1 MPLQASLEVTRMKS
15 TATQPR
21 GVSRLRKV
29 GPYLFLSPGMI
40 LIGVFFLLPLA
51 MMFTYSFYTRVLG
64 GSMEA
69 VFTLDNYARIFT
81 KGLYSKVLIKTLWL
95 ALLVTV
101 VSLLLGYPLSYF
113 MARTRSSLK
122 PYMLLAVIVPLWT
135 SVIIRSYGWM
145 VILGTNGIINS
156 FLGLFGVEPVRM
168 LWNQTGT
175 IIGFVQILLP
185 YMVLPLYASMESIDV
200 SLEEASRTLGAS
212 NLRTFWRI
220 TLPLSLPGAATGA
233 LLVFIITIGTFLIPA
248 LLGGPRQ
255 VVVPMMIYEQVGTL
269 NYPLAA
275 SLAMVLLVIV
285 LILTG
290 TFNRFF
296 GLERLGGFYG

>member
-1 MPLQASLEVTRMKS
+1 MKD
-15 TATQPR
+15 TMTQPR

-81 KGLYSKVLIKTLWL
+81 KALYSKVLIKTLWL

-122 PYMLLAVIVPLWT
+122 PYMLLAVITPLWT

-156 FLGLFGVEPVRM
+156 FLGLFGVEPVRL

-233 LLVFIITIGTFLIPA
+233 LMVFIITIGTFLIPA
-248 LLGGPRQ
+248 LLGGPSQ
-255 VVVPMMIYEQVGTL
+255 VVVPMMIYEQIGTL

-275 SLAMVLLVIV
+275 SLSMVLLVIV

-290 TFNRFF
+290 IFDRFF

>member
-1 MPLQASLEVTRMKS
+1 MKD
-15 TATQPR
+15 TMTQPR
-21 GVSRLRKV
+21 GVSRLRKM
-29 GPYLFLSPGMI
+29 GPYLFLSPGLI

-81 KGLYSKVLIKTLWL
+81 KAVYSKVLFKTLWL
-95 ALLVTV
+95 ALLVTG
-101 VSLLLGYPLSYF
+101 VSLLLSYPLSYF
-113 MARTRSSLK
+113 MARTRSGLK
-122 PYMLLAVIVPLWT
+122 PYMLLAVITPLWT

-145 VILGTNGIINS
+145 VILGSHGIINN
-156 FLGLFGVEPVRM
+156 FLGLFGVEPVRL

-185 YMVLPLYASMESIDV
+185 YMILPLYASMEAIDV

-212 NLRTFWRI
+212 NMRTFWRI

-233 LLVFIITIGTFLIPA
+233 LMVFIITIGTFLIPA
-248 LLGGPRQ
+248 LLGGPSQ
-255 VVVPMMIYEQVGTL
+255 VVVPMMIYEQIGTL

-275 SLAMVLLVIV
+275 SLSMALLVIV

-290 TFNRFF
+290 TFDRFF
-296 GLERLGGFYG
+296 GLEKLGGFYG

>member
-1 MPLQASLEVTRMKS
+1 MKD

-21 GVSRLRKV
+21 GVSRLRKI

-145 VILGTNGIINS
+145 VILGTNGIIND
-156 FLGLFGVEPVRM
+156 FLGLFGIEPVRL

-185 YMVLPLYASMESIDV
+185 YMVLPLYASMEAIDV
-200 SLEEASRTLGAS
+200 SLEEASRTLGAG

-233 LLVFIITIGTFLIPA
+233 LMVFIITIGTFLIPA
-248 LLGGPRQ
+248 LLGGPTQ
-255 VVVPMMIYEQVGTL
+255 VVVPMMIYEQIGTL

-275 SLAMVLLVIV
+275 SLSMVLLVIV

-290 TFNRFF
+290 TFDRFF

>member
-1 MPLQASLEVTRMKS
+1 MKEMEV
-15 TATQPR
+15 QPK
-21 GVSRLRKV
+21 GVSRLRRL

-51 MMFTYSFYTRVLG
+51 MMFTYSFYTRVTG

-81 KGLYSKVLIKTLWL
+81 KALYSKVLVKTLWL
-95 ALLVTV
+95 ALLVTG
-101 VSLLLGYPLSYF
+101 VSLLLSYPLSYF
-113 MARTRSSLK
+113 MARTKSRLK
-122 PYMLLAVIVPLWT
+122 PYMLLAVITPLWT

-145 VILGTNGIINS
+145 VILGSHGIINS
-156 FLGLFGVEPVRM
+156 FLGLFGIEPVRL

-185 YMVLPLYASMESIDV
+185 YMVLPLYASMEAIDV
-200 SLEEASRTLGAS
+200 SLEEASRTLGAG
-212 NLRTFWRI
+212 NLRTFWRV

-233 LLVFIITIGTFLIPA
+233 LMVFIITIGTFLIPA
-248 LLGGPRQ
+248 LLGGPSQ
-255 VVVPMMIYEQVGTL
+255 VVVPMMIYEQIGTL

-275 SLAMVLLVIV
+275 SLSMVLLVIV

>member
-1 MPLQASLEVTRMKS
+1 MKDM
-15 TATQPR
+15 AVQPKR
-21 GVSRLRKV
+21 KTRLRRV

-51 MMFTYSFYTRVLG
+51 MMFTYSFYTRVTG

-81 KGLYSKVLIKTLWL
+81 KALYSKVLVKTLWL
-95 ALLVTV
+95 ALLVTG
-101 VSLLLGYPLSYF
+101 VSLVLSYPLSYF
-113 MARTRSSLK
+113 MARTKSQLK
-122 PYMLLAVIVPLWT
+122 PYMLLAVITPLWT

-145 VILGTNGIINS
+145 VILGSHGIINS
-156 FLGLFGVEPVRM
+156 FLGLFGIEPVRL
-168 LWNQTGT
+168 LWNQTGA

-185 YMVLPLYASMESIDV
+185 YMVLPLYASMEAIDV
-200 SLEEASRTLGAS
+200 SLEEASRTLGAG
-212 NLRTFWRI
+212 NLRTFWRV

-233 LLVFIITIGTFLIPA
+233 LMVFIITIGTFLIPA
-248 LLGGPRQ
+248 LLGGPSQ
-255 VVVPMMIYEQVGTL
+255 VVVPMMIYEQIGTL

-275 SLAMVLLVIV
+275 SLSMVLLVIV